1 MSDSI
6 MWLRFS
12 SSLRFILCLIDSIV
26 LFCVAWLL
34 RSFAALM
41 VVALSGLAHSKPN
54 QYEENMRSEKISRK
68 FLYLKQII
76 SEIYIYIAITP
87 HHSEDSLQD
96 TYKWGRWGEANRRD
110 KGICALW
117 RGWES
122 SQTSYPLPYPSWAD
136 HPSPGLSIRLES
148 GRRSFK

>member
-1 MSDSI
+1 
-6 MWLRFS
+6 
-12 SSLRFILCLIDSIV
+12 
-26 LFCVAWLL
+26 
-34 RSFAALM
+34 M

-96 TYKWGRWGEANRRD
+96 TYKWGGGGEMKPTTDEIKASVLCGGVGER
-110 KGICALW
+110 AL
-117 RGWES
+117 R
-122 SQTSYPLPYPSWAD
+122 QVIRCRIFPS
-136 HPSPGLSIRLES
+136 
-148 GRRSFK
+148 